1 MAKGIIYI
9 MTTSVDGLIK
19 IGKTQTENYENR
31 MKNLEQNGYWNVSGL
46 HRFYAAEVDD
56 YHEKEKLIHTIFSK
70 SQVGT
75 SELFAL
81 DKNLAKDMLEAF
93 EGQQVYPALDNEAKK
108 TLMLPRRPPFR
119 FSMCGLKTGD
129 RVQLKGNASIE
140 AVVLSD
146 DRHVMYNG
154 QPYSLSDLA
163 QRLLGTKFAVQ
174 GPAYWTYQGVT
185 LEELRRQQKAKE
197 QAEAEE

>member
-1 MAKGIIYI
+1 MWR
-9 MTTSVDGLIK
+9 
-19 IGKTQTENYENR
+19 Q
-31 MKNLEQNGYWNVSGL
+31 
-46 HRFYAAEVDD
+46 
-56 YHEKEKLIHTIFSK
+56 
-70 SQVGT
+70 
-75 SELFAL
+75 
-81 DKNLAKDMLEAF
+81 
-93 EGQQVYPALDNEAKK
+93 GQQVYPALDNKVKK

-119 FSMCGLKTGD
+119 FSMCGIKTGD